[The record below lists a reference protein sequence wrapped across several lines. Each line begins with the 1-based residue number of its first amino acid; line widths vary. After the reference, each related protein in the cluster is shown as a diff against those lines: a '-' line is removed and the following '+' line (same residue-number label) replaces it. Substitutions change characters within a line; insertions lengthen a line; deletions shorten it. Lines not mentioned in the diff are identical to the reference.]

1 MKIGV
6 VTIGQSPRDDMI
18 PDIET
23 VLSGNISII
32 QSGALDDFTY
42 EEVISRFSPQ
52 KGDDILITRMRDGRQ
67 VKIAEQPI
75 LPLLQ
80 SCIHKLEEQGA
91 EAVLMVCSGKFPA
104 FRHNTLLLKPQ
115 ELLHAVT
122 SKIADGSTV
131 GLIIPDKDQIDQITH
146 WWNNNGVNVDVE
158 VASPYQ
164 VFKGIEDAARRLRT
178 KQVSVIFMDCMGY
191 TIQMKQKV
199 REITGKPVLLPRT
212 LAAAVINEL
221 FGEA

>member
-32 QSGALDDFTY
+32 QSGALDEFTY

-67 VKIAEQPI
+67 VKIAEQLI

-80 SCIHKLEEQGA
+80 SCIHKLEAQGA

-104 FRHNTLLLKPQ
+104 FRHKTLLLKPQ

-164 VFKGIEDAARRLRT
+164 AFKGVEDAARRLRT